1 MGDNLAGNLVEAG
14 RAHAARPA
22 IVDGGA
28 IISYATLDDLTARA
42 SQLLR
47 ARGVGEGD
55 RVGLMFPNVPEFAIS
70 VYGAL
75 RAGAIAMPM
84 NVMLKRRE
92 IAFQLRDSGARLL
105 IAGRGLAEEAEAGA
119 REVGTECLLVD
130 SEEFARL
137 LDTVE
142 PDDAVRPRGGADTAV
157 ILYTS
162 GTTGLPKGAEL
173 SHGNLASNATTFRD
187 MLGLRPDDIVLGAL
201 PMFHSFGQTCGL
213 HTAIV
218 AGACLSL
225 MPRFDAR
232 TALQL
237 IERERVTVFEGV
249 PTMYAALLNH
259 PEHQEFGVSSLR
271 LCVSGGAAL
280 PLGILR
286 DFEAAFGCPILEGY
300 GLTEASP
307 VVSFNRPD
315 RVRKPGSIGLPIDG
329 VEMCLVDDSG
339 REVSAGEVGEI
350 LVRGPSVMKGYWRQP
365 DATALAMAPGGWLR
379 TGDLATRDGDGYY
392 FIVDRKKDVIIRGG
406 YNVYPKE
413 IEEVLYEH
421 PAVHECAVVA
431 VPHPQLGEE
440 VGAAVVLKPGSA
452 ATPDELRD
460 FVKERVAAYK
470 YPRIVWLTEDLPIS
484 AQGKILKR
492 EIQLPAG
499 PVARGAVSQGAQ
511 QRTDRGARV
520 PEAEDR

>member
-1 MGDNLAGNLVEAG
+1 MTDNLASNLVQAG

-22 IVDGGA
+22 IVDGGR
-28 IISYATLDDLTARA
+28 IITYAALDELTARA
-42 SQLLR
+42 SRLLR
-47 ARGVGEGD
+47 TRRVGEGD

-105 IAGRGLAEEAEAGA
+105 IARRDLGEEAEAGA
-119 REVGTECLLVD
+119 REAGSECLLVD

-142 PDDAVRPRGGADTAV
+142 PDPGMSPRGGADTAV

-173 SHGNLASNATTFRD
+173 SHANLASNATTFRG
-187 MLGLRPDDIVLGAL
+187 MLGLRSGDIVLGAL
-201 PMFHSFGQTCGL
+201 PLFHSFGQTCGL

-218 AGACLSL
+218 AGACLIL

-232 TALQL
+232 TALEL

-271 LCVSGGAAL
+271 LCVSGGAAM

-286 DFEAAFGCPILEGY
+286 DFEVAFGCPILEGY

-307 VVSFNRPD
+307 VVSFNRPN

-329 VEMCLVDDSG
+329 VEMCLVDDPG
-339 REVSAGEVGEI
+339 REVAPGEVGEI
-350 LVRGPSVMKGYWRQP
+350 LVRGPNVMKGYWHQP
-365 DATALAMAPGGWLR
+365 DATAEAMAPGGWLR

-421 PAVHECAVVA
+421 PAVRECAVVG

-440 VGAAVVLKPGSA
+440 VGAAVVLKRGSSVTPG
-452 ATPDELRD
+452 ELRD

-470 YPRIVWLTEDLPIS
+470 YPRLVWFVPNLPQG

-492 EIQLPAG
+492 QIEIPAG
-499 PVARGAVSQGAQ
+499 LLASPPSS
-511 QRTDRGARV
+511 
-520 PEAEDR
+520 

>member
-22 IVDGGA
+22 IVDGGKV
-28 IISYATLDDLTARA
+28 ITYAVLDDLTARA
-42 SQLLR
+42 SRLLR
-47 ARGVGEGD
+47 TRGVGEGD
-55 RVGLMFPNVPEFAIS
+55 RVGVMFPNVPEFAIS

-105 IAGRGLAEEAEAGA
+105 IAERGLAEEAEAGA
-119 REVGTECLLVD
+119 REAGTECLLVGQ
-130 SEEFARL
+130 EQFARR
-137 LDTVE
+137 LDTVL
-142 PDDAVRPRGGADTAV
+142 PDDGMSLRGGTDTAV

-173 SHGNLASNATTFRD
+173 SHGNLASNATTFRG
-187 MLGLRPDDIVLGAL
+187 MLGLRSGDIVLGAL
-201 PMFHSFGQTCGL
+201 PLFHSFGQTCGL

-218 AGACLSL
+218 AGACLRL

-232 TALQL
+232 RALEL
-237 IERERVTVFEGV
+237 IERERITVFEGV

-329 VEMCLVDDSG
+329 VEMCLVDGQG
-339 REVSAGEVGEI
+339 REVSTGEVGEI
-350 LVRGPSVMKGYWRQP
+350 LVRGPNVMKGYWCQP
-365 DATALAMAPGGWLR
+365 EATAQTMAPGGWLR
-379 TGDLATRDGDGYY
+379 TGDLATRDGEGYY

-421 PAVHECAVVA
+421 PAVRECAVVA

-452 ATPDELRD
+452 VTPGELRD
-460 FVKERVAAYK
+460 FVRERVAAYK
-470 YPRIVWLTEDLPIS
+470 YPRLVWFAPGLPQG

-492 EIQLPAG
+492 EIEIPAAIVAG
-499 PVARGAVSQGAQ
+499 PSSS
-511 QRTDRGARV
+511 
-520 PEAEDR
+520 

>member
-1 MGDNLAGNLVEAG
+1 MAENLASNLAQAG

-22 IVDGGA
+22 IVGGER
-28 IISYATLDDLTARA
+28 IITYAVLDDLTARA
-42 SQLLR
+42 SRLLQM
-47 ARGVGEGD
+47 RGVREGD
-55 RVGLMFPNVPEFAIS
+55 RVGVMFPNVPEFAIS

-105 IAGRGLAEEAEAGA
+105 IARRDLGEEAEAGA
-119 REVGTECLLVD
+119 REAGSECLLVD
-130 SEEFARL
+130 SEEFARQ

-142 PDDAVRPRGGADTAV
+142 PDHGLSPRGGADTGV

-173 SHGNLASNATTFRD
+173 SHGNLASNAATFRD
-187 MLGLRPDDIVLGAL
+187 MLGLRSGDIVLGAL
-201 PMFHSFGQTCGL
+201 PLFHSFGQTCGL

-232 TALQL
+232 TALEI
-237 IERERVTVFEGV
+237 IERERVTVFEAV

-259 PEHQEFGVSSLR
+259 PQHEKFGVSSLR

-286 DFEAAFGCPILEGY
+286 DFEAAFDCPILEGY

-315 RVRKPGSIGLPIDG
+315 RVRKPGSIGLPIHG
-329 VEMCLVDDSG
+329 VEMCLVDDRG
-339 REVSAGEVGEI
+339 REVSTGEVGEI
-350 LVRGPSVMKGYWRQP
+350 LVRGPNVMKGYWHQP
-365 DATALAMAPGGWLR
+365 DATAEVMAPGGWLR

-406 YNVYPKE
+406 YNVYPRE
-413 IEEVLYEH
+413 IEEVLHEH
-421 PAVHECAVVA
+421 PAVIGDTLHRMVD
-431 VPHPQLGEE
+431 PQLGEE
-440 VGAAVVLKPGSA
+440 VGAAVVLKPGSS
-452 ATPDELRD
+452 ATPGELRD
-460 FVKERVAAYK
+460 FVRERVAAYK
-470 YPRIVWLTEDLPIS
+470 YPRLVWFVPDLPKG

-492 EIQLPAG
+492 EIEIPAG
-499 PVARGAVSQGAQ
+499 LLGGAPSS
-511 QRTDRGARV
+511 
-520 PEAEDR
+520 